1 VPLRRAEAP
10 QRATFQELFFDLA
23 FVVALFQLS
32 HELLGNLRWGGAFQT
47 LVLLLAVWLVWF
59 ATTWLTNQFD
69 EQWPPLQV
77 VVLAALVGSLV
88 MAAALPEA
96 FGRAGL
102 VFAGAY
108 VAIHIGPALFLAL
121 ALRGGQLQ
129 RDIMRPLFWSG
140 VLAVPWIAGAL
151 THDSARAVLWTLA
164 VIVEFTAF
172 AVGFPTPGLGRRQTP
187 LRPVVA
193 EHLAE
198 RYRQFLIIALGE
210 LILMTTLAVNV
221 STAADRGTAFL
232 VSIATAVLLWRIY
245 VYRAG
250 ELLSTAI
257 AAAAQPA
264 RLAERASHAHL
275 VMVAGSVVTA
285 VGAELVITHPRG
297 HSQPAWV
304 AVIFGGPALFL
315 AGRALFE
322 YTVFARLSTD
332 RLIGLLVLAAL
343 TPALL
348 HATPLIVALAA
359 TTVLIS
365 IAVVDTVRTTRH
377 PSETPSPPSEPPQ
390 PGSD

>member
-1 VPLRRAEAP
+1 
-10 QRATFQELFFDLA
+10 
-23 FVVALFQLS
+23 
-32 HELLGNLRWGGAFQT
+32 
-47 LVLLLAVWLVWF
+47 
-59 ATTWLTNQFD
+59 
-69 EQWPPLQV
+69 
-77 VVLAALVGSLV
+77 
-88 MAAALPEA
+88 
-96 FGRAGL
+96 
-102 VFAGAY
+102 
-108 VAIHIGPALFLAL
+108 
-121 ALRGGQLQ
+121 
-129 RDIMRPLFWSG
+129 
-140 VLAVPWIAGAL
+140 
-151 THDSARAVLWTLA
+151 
-164 VIVEFTAF
+164 
-172 AVGFPTPGLGRRQTP
+172 
-187 LRPVVA
+187 VA

-264 RLAERASHAHL
+264 RLAKWASYAHL

-285 VGAELVITHPRG
+285 VGAELVITHPHG
-297 HSQPAWV
+297 HTQPAWV
-304 AVIFGGPALFL
+304 AVILGGPALFL

-365 IAVVDTVRTTRH
+365 IAVVDAVRTTRH
-377 PSETPSPPSEPPQ
+377 PPETPSPPSGPPR
-390 PGSD
+390 PGGD